1 MIFMGHLV
9 PPKDLKL
16 ALRASQMVITYTGP
30 KVLQKI
36 VGLTIIPHVKGYRW
50 LLRNDIFFQS
60 T

>member
-9 PPKDLKL
+9 PPKDL
-16 ALRASQMVITYTGP
+16 SQMVITGP
-30 KVLQKI
+30 MVLQKI